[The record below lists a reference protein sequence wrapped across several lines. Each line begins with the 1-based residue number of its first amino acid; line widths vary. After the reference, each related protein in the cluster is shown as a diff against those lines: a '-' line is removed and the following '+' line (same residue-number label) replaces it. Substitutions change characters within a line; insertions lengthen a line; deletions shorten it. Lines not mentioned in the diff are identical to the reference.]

1 MTTEQITAINN
12 AMSMLSDLQE
22 AASMMTSL
30 ENYQEWTNQH
40 IKALRDSG
48 VDNTI
53 VEHFKSI
60 CQSYLPIAEDAVRRH
75 ERYIA
80 FYEEERKW
88 EKMEKESHSYSLS
101 EEDLATLQELNDIL
115 RGNHLSL

>member
-30 ENYQEWTNQH
+30 ENYQEWTTQH

-48 VDNTI
+48 VNSSI
-53 VEHFKSI
+53 VEHFESI
-60 CQSYLPIAEDAVRRH
+60 CESYLPIAEDAVRRH
-75 ERYIA
+75 IRYIEC
-80 FYEEERKW
+80 YEEEREY
-88 EKMEKESHSYSLS
+88 EKIY
-101 EEDLATLQELNDIL
+101 NI
-115 RGNHLSL
+115 